1 MNTPKAA
8 ATHDSE
14 GTPANSQASAPAA
27 APIECWQCAT
37 QQGPFVQGVHLL
49 CNDCDAGERREYA
62 EQERD
67 E

>member
-1 MNTPKAA
+1 MIDHESPLYV
-8 ATHDSE
+8 SLMR
-14 GTPANSQASAPAA
+14 
-27 APIECWQCAT
+27 ECWQCAT